1 MNIWPDGSYIEGLI
15 VFVRICYFLGV
26 LIFFGSALMLAVS
39 IGFAV
44 WGEPGAFESYF
55 PGRSTGKMID
65 QNLYGILVGSALGA
79 IGEIG
84 RKLD

>member
-1 MNIWPDGSYIEGLI
+1 MNIWPDGSSIKGQI
-15 VFVRICYFLGV
+15 VFVRICYFLGI
-26 LIFFGSALMLAVS
+26 LIFFGSVLMLAVS
-39 IGFAV
+39 VGFAI
-44 WGEPGAFESYF
+44 WGEPGAFQSFF
-55 PGRSTGKMID
+55 PGRSMGKLID